1 MDTICVLLIASP
13 QDQANFVGGEMKD
26 PAKGL
31 PRAIHSSMAV
41 VVVSRVSGLDLAT
54 CADQILHVG
63 TIPDSKRL
71 ISSCARQGTITGLP
85 C

>member
-1 MDTICVLLIASP
+1 
-13 QDQANFVGGEMKD
+13 MKD

-41 VVVSRVSGLDLAT
+41 VVVSHVSGPDLVT
-54 CADQILHVG
+54 SPDQTLLIG
-63 TIPDSKRL
+63 TVPDSKRI
-71 ISSCARQGTITGLP
+71 ISGRPRQGSITGLP